1 VEDFCIFQYFFI
13 PPIFSRQYDWDAR
26 RRVQYSLYGKN
37 SASVQVPVSERMIGM
52 FEEYT
57 QASLDYMIERLLLV
71 QLESSTIDKGKT
83 REIHE
88 RMTRNSSTVYESGTI
103 TIQYYVPE
111 ESTEKLY

>member
-1 VEDFCIFQYFFI
+1 
-13 PPIFSRQYDWDAR
+13 
-26 RRVQYSLYGKN
+26 
-37 SASVQVPVSERMIGM
+37 M